1 MAQVQ
6 QVTTVSKTTPVQVV
20 KTTKVVSPPPIQE
33 DETPQ
38 EKYDT
43 KKTIFRVYQ
52 GIWYVLGIV
61 ETIIALRIFLKASG
75 ANPESGFVSFVY
87 GLSQP
92 LVFPFSGMF
101 RTVVEGDFSFELS
114 SFVAGIVYLLI
125 ATGVVELFQI
135 LKPTNPREVE
145 ENV

>member
-6 QVTTVSKTTPVQVV
+6 QVV
-20 KTTKVVSPPPIQE
+20 KTTKMVTNPQVQE
-33 DETPQ
+33 DESPQ

-52 GIWYVLGIV
+52 GIWYVLGV
-61 ETIIALRIFLKASG
+61 LETVIALRIFLKASG

-92 LVFPFSGMF
+92 LISPFSSMF
-101 RTVVEGDFSFELS
+101 RTVTEGNFSFELS

-125 ATGVVELFQI
+125 ATGIVELFQI
-135 LKPTNPREVE
+135 LKPINQKEVE
-145 ENV
+145 ESV